1 MDRGGS
7 WWVVVALGL
16 RIVMDRRA
24 NRGGGCV
31 EILFFF
37 FFWGLCG
44 GYFLWIWLSVV
55 VFRGLNFVFFPLWW
69 LFFVV
74 VVVVGGGFGDLS
86 CGFSCGCDLLGLI

>member
-1 MDRGGS
+1 MCGDR
-7 WWVVVALGL
+7 
-16 RIVMDRRA
+16 
-24 NRGGGCV
+24 
-31 EILFFF
+31 FFF
-37 FFWGLCG
+37 FFWCLCG